1 MNRKVATFLGYPH
14 YSKSGKKIFTCFV
27 LKYLYNKINLK
38 KTIMKIELKYD
49 GKNYYDPIFI
59 LFWNNEK
66 NKFVIGIC
74 HNNMKN
80 YDFIIDDIQNN
91 FEKYSNIEQKIMY
104 YTKNNV
110 YVFDLKDNFNLLPIN
125 QNFEHS
131 VALLNEN
138 DKIIEKEYRVFETII
153 NEDTTK

>member
-1 MNRKVATFLGYPH
+1 
-14 YSKSGKKIFTCFV
+14 
-27 LKYLYNKINLK
+27 
-38 KTIMKIELKYD
+38 MKIELKYD

-74 HNNMKN
+74 HNNMKI